1 MSFFD
6 LDPAATQNV
15 MDQARLNPL
24 DPATLKPGWFAG
36 AWKAP
41 VTGMASAFNDAAL
54 LMGDAATPALRA
66 AARPVDDLFNTK
78 LDDWVTKQQQ
88 IPVENIKE
96 WAPDPRTTGVIGQA
110 VHGLFN
116 VVPEVLAGGP
126 ETAAVLQGYKGFRGG
141 MAEGLDP
148 TTAFSKGA
156 IEGLSTWV
164 GLKLPMSLGPT
175 AGAVKNIGFGA
186 AANVPVGMVQRGAT
200 GALLEARGY
209 HDMASQY
216 QALDSAALAT
226 DLIMGAGFGAVAH
239 YGPGAL
245 AKYEAW
251 RKDHKGKIMPSDVDT
266 ALGLNNQLHLELDTA
281 PGIPTDPATRAAHVE
296 AVHTAIQDLLAGDPV
311 TTDAAVTRG
320 EFIENPSAVKTREQI
335 VQVVEDH
342 MGPEW
347 KVFEAQLRE
356 RGLPLDDIDQTGTV
370 KVVKK
375 EPVFQP
381 VELEDSQN
389 KKAQGLRAEFDN
401 GDGSKGVLDLI
412 IKDGRMHPS
421 WVDNGI
427 YKNTDSGSS
436 GAVTSI
442 YEKAI
447 AEAKS
452 RGLEFTSDD
461 SVTIGAARVYEALGR
476 RGYAITKNPKA
487 RLAKS
492 PEVLTDRLMTDD
504 GSPVFQVGDK
514 QAGPTDTIGR
524 ILNERTDMTIPSGDG
539 QTLPAR
545 DALAQSDAEIASA
558 KRDAQGY
565 EAAVA
570 CALRG

>member
-54 LMGDAATPALRA
+54 LVGDAATPALRA
-66 AARPVDDLFNTK
+66 AVRPVDDLFNTK

-116 VVPEVLAGGP
+116 VVPEVIAGGP

-175 AGAVKNIGFGA
+175 AGALKNIGFGA

-245 AKYEAW
+245 AKYDAW
-251 RKDHKGKIMPSDVDT
+251 RKDNKGKIMPSDVDT

-370 KVVKK
+370 KVVKAEKTERSPAVDRFEKALK
-375 EPVFQP
+375 EAPNVEGVLRERLKTSGENFEIREVPMDSVTLRQTGDDYLNDSSRTTAKNIKAGDAVAKRPEDVLPIQLTADGAIKDGHHRHAAASMNGEKSILALVPVGP
-381 VELEDSQN
+381 
-389 KKAQGLRAEFDN
+389 
-401 GDGSKGVLDLI
+401 GDGSITNLARFKGE
-412 IKDGRMHPS
+412 G
-421 WVDNGI
+421 G
-427 YKNTDSGSS
+427 
-436 GAVTSI
+436 
-442 YEKAI
+442 
-447 AEAKS
+447 
-452 RGLEFTSDD
+452 
-461 SVTIGAARVYEALGR
+461 
-476 RGYAITKNPKA
+476 
-487 RLAKS
+487 
-492 PEVLTDRLMTDD
+492 
-504 GSPVFQVGDK
+504 K

-558 KRDAQGY
+558 KQDAQGY